1 MKKKKKKKNKKDQA
15 GFMQEPRINFE
26 SVWPYI
32 PIAVMFVLLV
42 VYSIGF
48 GLSSDVE
55 GFPYNSV
62 IVLSG
67 FSLLTVI
74 FIFRGTIGIVW
85 IKFWKAA
92 MQANDPENQLFTDLM
107 DEEGGG
113 GRGNS
118 GAIDLLP
125 FGVTFV
131 LWLAYGILF
140 EEYPI
145 ISAVNK
151 AISGVFI
158 MWVFLTQL
166 EPVRRFNV
174 VRQSIGSL
182 VLCVILF
189 FPDND
194 SLPTKLRWY
203 SICFKTIFSYL
214 LYILASVEGET
225 SRGLSVQNL
234 EYMNTVEGRL
244 FHSVWVF
251 FVPFFY
257 VPFGLFFGAISIY
270 RIVGSNRLR
279 NKKES
284 VNGKTGGVS
293 SPMRGSSGGGGGSI
307 RGGGGGGKTSKKPK
321 NKQPSGMDKVL
332 AQLDVNQLVKGVAY
346 PLDQLGLPGTYVWD
360 GTTFIPQRK
369 AITHH

>member
-1 MKKKKKKKNKKDQA
+1 MS
-15 GFMQEPRINFE
+15 MQESRINFE

-32 PIAVMFVLLV
+32 PIAMMFLLLV

-67 FSLLTVI
+67 FSLLMVI
-74 FIFRGTIGIVW
+74 FIFRDTIGIVW
-85 IKFWKAA
+85 LKFWKAA
-92 MQANDPENQLFTDLM
+92 MQANDPENQLFDYEI
-107 DEEGGG
+107 EESS
-113 GRGNS
+113 NS

-131 LWLAYGILF
+131 LWLGYGILF
-140 EEYPI
+140 EAYPI
-145 ISAVNK
+145 ITTVNK
-151 AISGVFI
+151 AISGIFI
-158 MWVFLTQL
+158 MWIFLTQL
-166 EPVRRFNV
+166 EHVRKFNV
-174 VRQSIGSL
+174 IRQSISSL
-182 VLCVILF
+182 VLCAILF

-194 SLPTKLRWY
+194 SLSTKLRWY
-203 SICFKTIFSYL
+203 SISFKTVFSYL

-225 SRGLSVQNL
+225 SRGLSIQNL

-284 VNGKTGGVS
+284 INGKTRGVH
-293 SPMRGSSGGGGGSI
+293 SPMKGNGER
-307 RGGGGGGKTSKKPK
+307 GKTTKRPK
-321 NKQPSGMDKVL
+321 NKPSNMDKVM
-332 AQLDVNQLVKGVAY
+332 ANVDVNKLKEGVAY
-346 PLDQLGLPGTYVWD
+346 PLDELGMPGMFIWD
-360 GTTFIPQRK
+360 GKTFIPQRK
-369 AITHH
+369 AITRH